1 MERGVI
7 ICIDD
12 EKLVLNGLRSQLGHE
27 FGENYDIEMAESGE
41 EAIGLFEELLEKS
54 KDKNNNYKYN
64 LIL

>member
-41 EAIGLFEELLEKS
+41 EAIGLFEELLEKEFPFQ
-54 KDKNNNYKYN
+54 
-64 LIL
+64 L